1 MMKAVIFDPVS
12 GASGDMIIGS
22 LIDIGARKDI
32 VENAMTCITDFGEVE
47 VDITKTN
54 RLGIGGIRVSVTSDD
69 SGNRKYID
77 IVRAVESCGLDDA
90 IIRDAIAIYDKIAYA
105 ESKIHGIPQNRLHF
119 HEVGTADAIADV
131 MGACAAFHDLGF
143 RKYAIQSTPVYV
155 GSGFVDTK
163 HGYLPVPTPATLEIL
178 CNSSLILRGGPVEEE
193 LLTPTGAAIL
203 AQFVQKCDIFFPE
216 IAAKKIGY
224 GAGSK
229 ELDMPNVLRIVVGE
243 MDALIHDSIEVLETN
258 VDDVTGEILGNLLE
272 ELMKLGAKDVAI
284 IPATMKKGRSG
295 HIIQII
301 AKSADVGVLARK
313 VIEETGSLGVR
324 VIPTRHRLIAKRK
337 MASVAIEVAGKKH
350 KAGVKIATDSNGKLM
365 NISAE
370 FDDCKRI
377 ANENGIPLKEV
388 IRKVEEVAWSRFK

>member
-1 MMKAVIFDPVS
+1 MKAVVFDPTS

-22 LIDIGARKDI
+22 LVDLGARKDI
-32 VENAMTCITDFGEVE
+32 VENAMTCIADFGEVE

-54 RLGIGGIRVSVTSDD
+54 RLGIGGTRVSVTSDD
-69 SGNRKYID
+69 SGNRRYTD
-77 IVRAVESCGLDDA
+77 IVKAVESCGLDDA
-90 IIRDAIAIYDKIAYA
+90 IIRDAIAIYERIADA
-105 ESKIHGIPQNRLHF
+105 ESRIHGIPKNRLHF

-131 MGACAAFHDLGF
+131 MGACAAFHNLGF
-143 RKYAIQSTPVYV
+143 RECAIQSTPVYV

-163 HGYLPVPTPATLEIL
+163 HGRLPVPAPATLEIL

-203 AQFVQKCDIFFPE
+203 AHFVQKCDIFFPE
-216 IAAKKIGY
+216 IAVKKIGY

-229 ELDMPNVLRIVVGE
+229 ELDIPNALRIVIGE

-301 AKSADVGVLARK
+301 AKSTDVGVLARK

-324 VIPTRHRLIAKRK
+324 VIPTRHRRIAKRK
-337 MASVAIEVAGKKH
+337 MASVAIEVAGRKH
-350 KAGVKIATDSNGKLM
+350 KADVKIATDNNGKLV

-377 ANENGIPLKEV
+377 ANENGIPVKEA
-388 IRKVEEVAWSRFK
+388 IRRVEEVAWSRFK

>member
-1 MMKAVIFDPVS
+1 MKAVVFDPTS

-22 LIDIGARKDI
+22 LVDLGARKDI
-32 VENAMTCITDFGEVE
+32 VENAMTCIADFGEVE

-54 RLGIGGIRVSVTSDD
+54 RLGIGGTRVNVTSDD
-69 SGNRKYID
+69 SGDRRYTD
-77 IVRAVESCGLDDA
+77 IVKAVESCGLDDA
-90 IIRDAIAIYDKIAYA
+90 IIRDAIAIYERIADA
-105 ESKIHGIPQNRLHF
+105 ESRIHGMPKNRLHF

-143 RKYAIQSTPVYV
+143 RECTIQSTPVYV

-163 HGYLPVPTPATLEIL
+163 HGRLSVPAPATLEIL
-178 CNSSLILRGGPVEEE
+178 CDSSLILRGGPVEEE

-203 AQFVQKCDIFFPE
+203 AHFVQKCDIFFPE
-216 IAAKKIGY
+216 IAIKKIGY

-229 ELDMPNVLRIVVGE
+229 ELDMPNVLRIVIGE
-243 MDALIHDSIEVLETN
+243 MDTLIHDSIVVLETN

-301 AKSADVGVLARK
+301 AKPADVGVLARK

-324 VIPTRHRLIAKRK
+324 VMPTRHRLIAKRK
-337 MASVAIEVAGKKH
+337 MASVAIEVAGRKH
-350 KAGVKIATDSNGKLM
+350 KADVKIATDNNGKLV

-377 ANENGIPLKEV
+377 ANENGIPVKEV
-388 IRKVEEVAWSRFK
+388 IRRVEEVAWSRFK